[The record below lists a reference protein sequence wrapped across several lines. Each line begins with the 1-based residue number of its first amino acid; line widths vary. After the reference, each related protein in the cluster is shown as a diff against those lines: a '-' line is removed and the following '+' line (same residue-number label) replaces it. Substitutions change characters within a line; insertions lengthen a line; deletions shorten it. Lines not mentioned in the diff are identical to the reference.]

1 MNERL
6 DNPLANSRFYAAT
19 NLSLAKRC
27 AINTLAP
34 KVVIKDQCEASRP
47 LCPAGVDPLG

>member
-1 MNERL
+1 MKRPDYL
-6 DNPLANSRFYAAT
+6 LANRLFYISDQ
-19 NLSLAKRC
+19 LSLAKRC
-27 AINTLAP
+27 ATNTLAP